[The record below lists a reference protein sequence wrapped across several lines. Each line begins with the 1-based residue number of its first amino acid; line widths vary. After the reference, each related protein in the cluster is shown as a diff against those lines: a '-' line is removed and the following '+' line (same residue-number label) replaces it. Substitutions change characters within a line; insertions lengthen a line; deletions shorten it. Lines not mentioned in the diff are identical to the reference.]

1 MILLYD
7 PKKVYDP
14 NDLKHRMR
22 RAMKQQI
29 ERRYVEGRMTN
40 KVLKWLLNL
49 PIVRQTIAYMNKK
62 MLEGTNI
69 PTMEEILK
77 TEEQLKEKVR

>member
-14 NDLKHRMR
+14 NNLKNRIR

-49 PIVRQTIAYMNKK
+49 PIVRHTIAYMNKK
-62 MLEGTNI
+62 MLEGTNV
-69 PTMEEILK
+69 PTMDEIFK
-77 TEEQLKEKVR
+77 TEEQSKEKVR